1 MSQTIQLVSR
11 VTFETFDLTRIRR
24 NMNIL
29 LVVSL
34 KLEAG

>member
-24 NMNIL
+24 NVNIL
-29 LVVSL
+29 LVVSS